1 MEIEMNKIEKTTLI
15 KKNWGTEEIIVN
27 NDKYCAKIMTL
38 VPNGKLSLQWH
49 KHKQE
54 TFFVLSGALYL
65 DRFQKDGTKV
75 TDTLIKGELV
85 TILPCQAHSFYNP
98 NIYNVVFLEISTTHK
113 DEDTYRVTKS
123 RIENV

>member
-1 MEIEMNKIEKTTLI
+1 MNKIEKTTLI

-65 DRFQKDGTKV
+65 DRFEKDGTKV
-75 TDTLIKGELV
+75 TDTLIKGESV

-98 NIYNVVFLEISTTHK
+98 TTIFKCCFLEISTTHD

-123 RIENV
+123 GVENV